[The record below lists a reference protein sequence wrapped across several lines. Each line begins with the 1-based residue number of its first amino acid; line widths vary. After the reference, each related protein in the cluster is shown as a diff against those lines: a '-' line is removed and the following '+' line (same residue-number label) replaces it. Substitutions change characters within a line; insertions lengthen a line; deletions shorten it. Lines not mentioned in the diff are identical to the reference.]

1 MTDEQTELWDHYTRV
16 GMVNYADIITDG
28 DGAEPTGRVLD
39 GSPDHG
45 YREEWVEYGTYRGRP
60 VTVVYLFD
68 DDDLL
73 DDDDREIEEADHYP
87 WDAGMSRVEYID

>member
-1 MTDEQTELWDHYTRV
+1 MKKEIELWDHYTKV

-45 YREEWVEYGTYRGRP
+45 YREEWVEYGTYQDRP
-60 VTVVYLFD
+60 VKVVYLFD
-68 DDDLL
+68 DDDLF
-73 DDDDREIEEADHYP
+73 DDDGREIEEADHYP